1 MAKDDKKPDEEAE
14 QQEEPVRYRIKHTM
28 NAGEVIALR
37 KNIQRKL
44 NERPGEHKISL
55 DLVVKE
61 EDNGVYFTATPTEAE
76 DILTK
81 FRKKARAWQYGDVTI
96 NVEELEAEPEG
107 ILSAEDLERIEA
119 NLSEGLR
126 EELSRLYVEI
136 GSLSTD
142 LSRAKEDLAGL
153 HARAIAAEASG
164 LEMGSK
170 ITQLEGMIES
180 LKGLKETLAKGTLAD
195 ACIQFIHAR
204 AENVEILE
212 MLLADIQ
219 ESGLDVG
226 FISNP
231 PESVE
236 RYAREKLM
244 RALNVEYRDLE
255 RCLEIGEADTWEE
268 SRLHMPKE
276 EMDEAA
282 EKLDKLTKTIT
293 SADESIKA
301 ILEENL
307 GAVLGN
313 FNATV
318 QEYTSKQERY
328 RQARQTYLEH
338 RKAVEQGTDELA
350 RAKELKT
357 SLADLRKMKFPVY
370 AVPEQDG
377 ATVYLPVAS
386 GISYDSIIAAIKK
399 VQAQIKSEEEIGGN
413 TVLRIGGDGE
423 WNPLQVLKSI
433 KDAYEQNTEAGKMGS
448 KLGLLVQF

>member
-1 MAKDDKKPDEEAE
+1 MAKDDKKQEKAE
-14 QQEEPVRYRIKHTM
+14 QSEEPARYRIKHTM

-44 NERPGEHKISL
+44 NERPGDHKISL
-55 DLVVKE
+55 DLVIKE
-61 EDNGVYFTATPTEAE
+61 QDNGVYFTATPTEAE
-76 DILTK
+76 DIIEK

-96 NVEELEAEPEG
+96 NLEELEAEPEG
-107 ILSAEDLERIEA
+107 ILSAEDLERVEA

-126 EELSRLYVEI
+126 EELSRLYLEI

-142 LSRAKEDLAGL
+142 LSRAKEDLTGL
-153 HARAIAAEASG
+153 HARATAAEASG
-164 LEMGSK
+164 SEMRSK
-170 ITQLEGMIES
+170 ITQLESVIDS

-204 AENVEILE
+204 AENIEILE
-212 MLLADIQ
+212 MLLADIR

-226 FISNP
+226 FIAEP

-244 RALNVEYRDLE
+244 RALNVECRDLE
-255 RCLEIGEADTWEE
+255 RCLEIGEAETWEE
-268 SRLHMPKE
+268 SRLHMPKG
-276 EMDEAA
+276 EMDVAA
-282 EKLDKLTKTIT
+282 EKLEKLTQTIS
-293 SADESIKA
+293 SADESIRA

-307 GAVLGN
+307 SAVLGT

-318 QEYTSKQERY
+318 KEYTTKQERY

-338 RKAVEQGTDELA
+338 KKTVEQGTDELA
-350 RAKELKT
+350 KAKELKT
-357 SLADLRKMKFPVY
+357 SLTDLRKMKFPVY

-386 GISYDSIIAAIKK
+386 GTAYDSVIAAIKA
-399 VQAQIKSEEEIGGN
+399 VHAQIKSEDEIGGN

-423 WNPLQVLKSI
+423 RNPLKVLKSI
-433 KDAYEQNTEAGKMGS
+433 KEAYEKNTEAGKIGS